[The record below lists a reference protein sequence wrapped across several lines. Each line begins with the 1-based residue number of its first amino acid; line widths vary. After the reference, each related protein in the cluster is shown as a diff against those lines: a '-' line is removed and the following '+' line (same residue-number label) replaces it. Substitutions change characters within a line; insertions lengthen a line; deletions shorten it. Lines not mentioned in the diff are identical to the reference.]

1 MMTSVTTVHLNPVSA
16 EREEEF
22 NLWYSYV
29 HLRDVMGLPG
39 FCAGEAYVKKT
50 DVLSP
55 ALRENL
61 KRLAAE
67 DAAGGN

>member
-1 MMTSVTTVHLNPVSA
+1 MAVTNYDSMMPRLTEQWPTPQDRAISA
-16 EREEEF
+16 IAHI
-22 NLWYSYV
+22 LA
-29 HLRDVMGLPG
+29 GLPG

>member
-1 MMTSVTTVHLNPVSA
+1 
-16 EREEEF
+16 
-22 NLWYSYV
+22 
-29 HLRDVMGLPG
+29 MGLPG

-61 KRLAAE
+61 KRLAVE